1 MGEQKKRAAYIGEVV
16 SNAMDKTVVV
26 KVESLGPHARY
37 KRVIRRVSRFKA
49 HDEENRCQVG
59 DRVKIIGIRPLSKE
73 KRWAVLEILER
84 AEA

>member
-26 KVESLGPHARY
+26 KVESLVPHARY
-37 KRVIRRVSRFKA
+37 KRVVRRVSRFKA

-59 DRVKIIGIRPLSKE
+59 DRVKIIGTRPLSKE
-73 KRWAVLEILER
+73 KRWTVLEILER